1 MFGIGAVEFILLL
14 VLAVIMFGP
23 EKLPEFS
30 RKAARVIIYIRNIA
44 NNAQTQLRDEL
55 GPEFSDLKIEDLN
68 PKAFVAKHMRE
79 EMALLEEARE
89 DLAKAQEQITS
100 AANLA
105 RREARDAERSAKA
118 KTITATGSTAASI
131 STATTPKPTA
141 MAKAITAG
149 SELIFDEEAT

>member
-1 MFGIGAVEFILLL
+1 MFGISAVEFILLL

-30 RKAARVIIYIRNIA
+30 RKAARVFVYIRNIA

-79 EMALLEEARE
+79 EIALLEEARE
-89 DLAKAQEQITS
+89 DLANAQEQITS

-105 RREARDAERSAKA
+105 KREARDAERAAA
-118 KTITATGSTAASI
+118 KTGKTATATAPAS
-131 STATTPKPTA
+131 ATTTKPAAT
-141 MAKAITAG
+141 AKAITAG